1 MISGENSYPLNYIK
15 DLLLSYKVDVV
26 KIDDTLRF
34 IRWCINR
41 FVFFNERKIRISE
54 LFKNCEVI
62 SVNHHKSHAASA
74 FYMSGFES
82 AAIMTIDGYG
92 ENDTITLG
100 RGAGRE
106 HTCIY
111 SPGRG

>member
-106 HTCIY
+106 HTLLIF
-111 SPGRG
+111 